1 MQTRKQAFLKAQN
14 TLNRYPERIQDD
26 LFLTNEFFDP
36 DDNVQRKYEMLRRV
50 QLEGWTV
57 SAAAQAFG
65 FSRPSFY
72 RIQRAFQQGG
82 LSGLLPKK
90 VGPKGAHK
98 LMETVLNDLEQA
110 RSQDTSLR
118 LSDLI
123 EHLKSRFGI
132 VVHPRSLER
141 ALARRKKKESPQSDS
156 EADHGS
162 TGGITPGV

>member
-1 MQTRKQAFLKAQN
+1 MSDKKTRKRTILRAHN
-14 TLNRYPERIQDD
+14 TLNRHPERVRDE

-36 DDNVQRKYEMLRRV
+36 YDIVQLKYEMLRRV

-72 RIQRAFQQGG
+72 KIRQDFQHGG

-98 LMETVLNDLEQA
+98 LVDTILDDVEQA
-110 RSQDTSLR
+110 RLEDESLR
-118 LSDLI
+118 IPGLVDRI
-123 EHLKSRFGI
+123 KERFGI
-132 VVHPRSLER
+132 EVHPRSLER
-141 ALARRKKKESPQSDS
+141 ALDRRKKKAKNGESQS
-156 EADHGS
+156 E
-162 TGGITPGV
+162 P